1 MVNVSVTSLFSYK
14 GLFFSI
20 SCCILCLRLFK
31 LLIVLLF
38 NTLFNDDE
46 NVLELISLSSLFK
59 SLWYALFLI
68 KFLIVKDKKQVLFS
82 FIFTLNLFKGSLTV
96 SKVIFGLSEATTSE
110 ESLGFMFGGLSTIKS
125 ENFKSL
131 YVKPYLYN

>member
-1 MVNVSVTSLFSYK
+1 M
-14 GLFFSI
+14 
-20 SCCILCLRLFK
+20 
-31 LLIVLLF
+31 
-38 NTLFNDDE
+38 
-46 NVLELISLSSLFK
+46 
-59 SLWYALFLI
+59 FLI